1 MKTDVSIKLQVY
13 IKLSN
18 EKYFVNDALL
28 LCEGSEY
35 KIVANIDSKDAPKF
49 SFRSKYWNDHMLSLK
64 LHQEFNVKKAYL
76 DNREIKVRF
85 NYSRLTGLYG
95 EHYLHKNYT
104 TFVWKIDSFV
114 YEVENVNSVAENDV
128 VYCLTRNANEIFEN
142 GEKNISFQYRGL
154 DLSLFIDRNENVGLK
169 CSMRQDF
176 IVDEILMLMSFY
188 LRTPIECRMIHSS
201 NTNMV
206 KNEYRK
212 MKYNII
218 EKHIVHFQFMYLDM
232 EEINTFINF
241 IDAINRN
248 EIEGAVFSCIL
259 KGIDTYVRSNYLDN
273 LSKYIQLYSVLAV
286 FANKIHDFQ
295 GNNEYKRIKCL
306 FEEFNINI
314 SLLDNGISRKNWID
328 SNGESINNFAELRNE
343 IMHSLPS
350 QDIIDFLDNESI
362 VVSCLEFIVS
372 VIILKELG
380 LLNVKFIEGYGVNV
394 FNQDTE
400 NNN

>member
-1 MKTDVSIKLQVY
+1 MKIDVSIKLQVY

-18 EKYFVNDALL
+18 EKYFVDDALL

-35 KIVANIDSKDAPKF
+35 KIVANINSKDAPKF
-49 SFRSKYWNDHMLSLK
+49 SFRSKYWNDNMLTLK
-64 LHQEFNVKKAYL
+64 VHQEFSVKKAYL
-76 DNREIKVRF
+76 GDNEIKVRF
-85 NYSRLTGLYG
+85 NNSRLIGLYG
-95 EHYLHKNYT
+95 EHFLHKSYT

-114 YEVENVNSVAENDV
+114 CEVENVSSVAENGV
-128 VYCLTRNANEIFEN
+128 VYYLTRNANEIFEN
-142 GEKNISFQYRGL
+142 GEKNISFQYQGL
-154 DLSLFIDRNENVGLK
+154 DLSLFIDRNENIGLK

-176 IVDEILMLMSFY
+176 IVDKIFVLMSFY

-201 NTNMV
+201 NSNMV

-212 MKYNII
+212 TKYNII

-232 EEINTFINF
+232 REINSFISFIN
-241 IDAINRN
+241 AIHRN
-248 EIEGAVFSCIL
+248 EIEEFVFSCIQ

-273 LSKYIQLYSVLAV
+273 LSKYIQLYSILAV
-286 FANKIHDFQ
+286 FANKIHNFQ

-306 FEEFNINI
+306 FDEYNINI
-314 SLLDNGISRKNWID
+314 SLLNDGISRKNWVD
-328 SNGESINNFAELRNE
+328 SYGESINNFAELRNE

-350 QDIIDFLDNESI
+350 QSIIDFLDNESV

-380 LLNVKFIEGYGVNV
+380 ILNVKFAEGYGVNV

>member
-1 MKTDVSIKLQVY
+1 MKTDVNIKLQVY

-18 EKYFVNDALL
+18 EKYYVDDALL

-35 KIVANIDSKDAPKF
+35 KIVAKINFKDAPKF
-49 SFRSKYWNDHMLSLK
+49 SFRSKYWNDNMLTLK
-64 LHQEFNVKKAYL
+64 VHQEFSIKKAYL
-76 DNREIKVRF
+76 GDNEIKVRF
-85 NYSRLTGLYG
+85 NNSRLIGLYG
-95 EHYLHKNYT
+95 EHILHKNYT

-114 YEVENVNSVAENDV
+114 YEVENVSSMTENNV
-128 VYCLTRNANEIFEN
+128 LYYLTRNTNEMLKN
-142 GEKNISFQYRGL
+142 GEDNISFQYRGL
-154 DLSLFIDRNENVGLK
+154 DLSLFIDQNENIGLK
-169 CSMRQDF
+169 CSMRQDS
-176 IVDEILMLMSFY
+176 IVDEILVLMSFY
-188 LRTPIECRMIHSS
+188 LRSPIECRMILSS
-201 NTNMV
+201 NLNTT

-212 MKYNII
+212 TKYNII

-232 EEINTFINF
+232 KEINSFISFIN
-241 IDAINRN
+241 AINRN
-248 EIEGAVFSCIL
+248 EIEEFVFSCIQ

-273 LSKYIQLYSVLAV
+273 LSKYIQLYSILAV
-286 FANKIHDFQ
+286 FANKIHNFQ

-306 FEEFNINI
+306 FDEFNINI
-314 SLLDNGISRKNWID
+314 SLLNDGISRKNFVD
-328 SNGESINNFAELRNE
+328 SYGESINNFAELRNE

-350 QDIIDFLDNESI
+350 QSIIDFLDNESI

-380 LLNVKFIEGYGVNV
+380 ILNVKFTEGYGVNV